1 MLNLALTPVIVAPAG
16 IPDTVIFELVAGY
29 VVGTGGIVGPSGI
42 TKLIVPE
49 VNVALPKDED
59 ELFSLTAGSP
69 KHIVTGFGVTFGAGG
84 V

>member
-29 VVGTGGIVGPSGI
+29 DVGTGGIVGPSGI
-42 TKLIVPE
+42 TILTVPE
-49 VNVALPKDED
+49 LNVLLYAVVD